1 MNQTKTYTVKLSEV
15 QREWRVVDADGAT
28 LGRLATQIATLLR
41 GKHRTTFTPS
51 MDTGDPVVV
60 VNAAKI
66 KVTGNKLKDKMY
78 VRHSGYPGG
87 FRAENLERLLERRPE
102 EVIRRAVRGM
112 LPQNRLGEQMMRK
125 LHVYAGGEHPHAAQ
139 KPQALK
145 EATRS

>member
-28 LGRLATQIATLLR
+28 LGRLSTQIATLLR